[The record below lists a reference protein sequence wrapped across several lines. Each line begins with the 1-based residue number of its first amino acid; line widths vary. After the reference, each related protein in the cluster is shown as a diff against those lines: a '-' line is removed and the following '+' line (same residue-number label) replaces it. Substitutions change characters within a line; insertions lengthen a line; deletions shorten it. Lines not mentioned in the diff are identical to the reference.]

1 MKKRD
6 FLIRI
11 SRFHVIWFWEQN
23 HMNKSSY
30 FFGQSVFGQLIS
42 LLDLNKIKTLGKQHK
57 SDHYVKKFDTSD
69 HLISMLFSTFANCTS
84 LREVAASM
92 LGLKGK
98 MSHFQLK
105 HIPYRSTLS
114 DANKR
119 RSHLVFQDV
128 YYSLLKEYQ
137 PIISDSRKIYAWED
151 RIEIIDSSTISLFKD
166 ILSSVGRKPN
176 TGRRKGGIKVHTQI
190 NLQERVPKLIWFSA
204 ARTHDKQFLKHLQLE
219 KGKIA
224 VFDKGY
230 NDYQT
235 FDEFNE
241 NGFFFVTRLKYNA
254 SYESVKENEIP
265 SYIDNGVIKD
275 EVISVDVK
283 ENGAYLKTIKLRKV
297 AYWDEESKRCFEFI
311 TNLDGMNA
319 GHIALIYKKR
329 WQIELLFKQLKQN
342 FPLKFFLGDNENA
355 IKIQI
360 WCALIVNLPLT
371 VIHKKIKRK
380 WAFSNIAS
388 FCRLHLFNYIH
399 LTKFLENPE
408 KDWIVEYDPQLQIE
422 FSSS

>member
-1 MKKRD
+1 
-6 FLIRI
+6 
-11 SRFHVIWFWEQN
+11 
-23 HMNKSSY
+23 MNKSSY

-42 LLDLNKIKTLGKQHK
+42 LLDFNKIRSISKKHM
-57 SDHYVKKFDTSD
+57 SDYYVKKFDTSD
-69 HLISMLFSTFANCTS
+69 HLVSMLFSTFANCTS

-98 MSHFQLK
+98 TNHFQLK

-128 YYSLLKEYQ
+128 YYSLLTEYHS
-137 PIISDSRKIYAWED
+137 IISDSRQVYAWEN
-151 RIEIIDSSTISLFKD
+151 RLEIIDSSTISLFKD
-166 ILSSVGRKPN
+166 ILSCVGRKSN
-176 TGRRKGGIKVHTQI
+176 DGKRKGGIKVHTQI
-190 NLQERVPKLIWFSA
+190 NLQDRVPKLVWFSA
-204 ARTHDKQFLKHLQLE
+204 ATTHDKQFLKHVELE
-219 KGKIA
+219 KGRIA

-230 NDYQT
+230 NDYKT

-241 NGFFFVTRLKYNA
+241 GGIFFVTRLKSNA
-254 SYESVKENEIP
+254 SYEAVKENDIP
-265 SYIDNGVIKD
+265 SYIDNGVLKD
-275 EVISVDVK
+275 EVIRVDVK
-283 ENGAYLKTIKLRKV
+283 ENGVYLKTIELRKV
-297 AYWDEESKRCFEFI
+297 AYWDDENKRCFEFI
-311 TNLDGMNA
+311 TNLHGMNA

-360 WCALIVNLPLT
+360 WCALIVNLLIT
-371 VIHKKIKRK
+371 VIQKKIKRK
-380 WAFSNIAS
+380 WAFSNLAS

-408 KDWIVEYDPQLQIE
+408 KDWIIERSAQLQLK
-422 FSSS
+422 FNSS

>member
-1 MKKRD
+1 
-6 FLIRI
+6 
-11 SRFHVIWFWEQN
+11 
-23 HMNKSSY
+23 MNKSSY
-30 FFGQSVFGQLIS
+30 FFGESVFGQLIS
-42 LLDLNKIKTLGKQHK
+42 LLDLNKIKTISKKHM
-57 SDHYVKKFDTSD
+57 SDYYVKKFDTSD
-69 HLISMLFSTFANCTS
+69 HLVSMLFSTFANCTS

-98 MSHFQLK
+98 VNHFQLK

-128 YYSLLKEYQ
+128 YYSLLKEYHSV
-137 PIISDSRKIYAWED
+137 ISDSRQTYAWEN
-151 RIEIIDSSTISLFKD
+151 RLEIIDSSTISLFKD
-166 ILSSVGRKPN
+166 ILSCVGRKSN
-176 TGRRKGGIKVHTQI
+176 NGKRKGGIKVHTQI
-190 NLQERVPKLIWFSA
+190 NLQDRVPKLIWFSA
-204 ARTHDKQFLKHLQLE
+204 ATTHDKQFLKHVELE
-219 KGKIA
+219 KGRIA

-230 NDYQT
+230 NDYKT

-241 NGFFFVTRLKYNA
+241 SGIFFVTRLKSNA
-254 SYESVKENEIP
+254 SYESVKENDIP
-265 SYIDNGVIKD
+265 SYIDDGVLKD
-275 EVISVDVK
+275 EVIRVDVK
-283 ENGAYLKTIKLRKV
+283 ENGAYLKTIELRKV
-297 AYWDEESKRCFEFI
+297 AYWDDENKRCFEFL
-311 TNLDGMNA
+311 TNLHGMNA

-360 WCALIVNLPLT
+360 WCALIVNLLLT
-371 VIHKKIKRK
+371 VIQKKIKRK
-380 WAFSNIAS
+380 WAFSNLAS

-408 KDWIVEYDPQLQIE
+408 KDWLKEYDAQLQFK

>member
-1 MKKRD
+1 
-6 FLIRI
+6 
-11 SRFHVIWFWEQN
+11 
-23 HMNKSSY
+23 MNKSSY

-42 LLDLNKIKTLGKQHK
+42 LLDFTKIRTISKKHM
-57 SDHYVKKFDTSD
+57 SDYYVKKFDTSD
-69 HLISMLFSTFANCTS
+69 HLVSMLFSTFANCTS

-98 MSHFQLK
+98 TNHFQLK

-128 YYSLLKEYQ
+128 YYSLLKEYHS
-137 PIISDSRKIYAWED
+137 IISDSRQVYAWEN
-151 RIEIIDSSTISLFKD
+151 RLEIIDSSTISLFKD
-166 ILSSVGRKPN
+166 ILSCVGRKSN
-176 TGRRKGGIKVHTQI
+176 DGKRKGGIKVHTQI
-190 NLQERVPKLIWFSA
+190 NLQDRVPKLVWFSA
-204 ARTHDKQFLKHLQLE
+204 ATTHDKQFLKHVELE
-219 KGKIA
+219 KGRIA

-230 NDYQT
+230 NDYKT

-241 NGFFFVTRLKYNA
+241 GGIFFVTRLKSNA
-254 SYESVKENEIP
+254 SYEAVKENDIP
-265 SYIDNGVIKD
+265 SYIDNGVLKD
-275 EVISVDVK
+275 EVIRVDVK
-283 ENGAYLKTIKLRKV
+283 ENGAYLKTIELRKV
-297 AYWDEESKRCFEFI
+297 AYWDDENKRCFEFI
-311 TNLDGMNA
+311 TNLHGMNA

-360 WCALIVNLPLT
+360 WCALIVNLLIT
-371 VIHKKIKRK
+371 VIQKRIKRK
-380 WAFSNIAS
+380 WAFSNLAS

-408 KDWIVEYDPQLQIE
+408 KDWITIEHSAQLQLK
-422 FSSS
+422 FNSS

>member
-1 MKKRD
+1 M
-6 FLIRI
+6 
-11 SRFHVIWFWEQN
+11 S
-23 HMNKSSY
+23 KSNY

-42 LLDLNKIKTLGKQHK
+42 LLDLNKIKTISKAHM

-69 HLISMLFSTFANCTS
+69 HLISMLFSTFAHCTS

-98 MSHFQLK
+98 MNHFQLK
-105 HIPYRSTLS
+105 NIPYRSTLS

-128 YYSLLKEYQ
+128 YYSLLKDYHS
-137 PIISDSRKIYAWED
+137 IISDSRQMYAWENKL
-151 RIEIIDSSTISLFKD
+151 EIIDSSTISLFKD
-166 ILSSVGRKPN
+166 ILSCVGRNPSNGK
-176 TGRRKGGIKVHTQI
+176 RKGGIKVHTQI
-190 NLQERVPKLIWFSA
+190 NLQEKVPKLIWFSS
-204 ARTHDKQFLKHLQLE
+204 ARTHDKQFLKYLELE

-230 NDYQT
+230 NDYKT
-235 FDEFNE
+235 FDEFNL
-241 NGFFFVTRLKYNA
+241 NGIFFVTRLKSNA
-254 SYESVKENEIP
+254 SYESIKENDIP
-265 SYIDNGVIKD
+265 SYIDDGVIKD
-275 EVISVDVK
+275 EIIRVEVK
-283 ENGAYLKTIKLRKV
+283 ENGVCLKTIELRKI
-297 AYWDEESKRCFEFI
+297 AYWDDENKRCFEFI
-311 TNLDGMNA
+311 TNIHGMNA

-329 WQIELLFKQLKQN
+329 WQIELMFKQLKQN

-360 WCALIVNLPLT
+360 WCALIVNLLLT

-380 WAFSNIAS
+380 WAFSNLAS

-399 LTKFLENPE
+399 LMKFLENPE
-408 KDWIVEYDPQLQIE
+408 KDWIKEYNPQLQIK
-422 FSSS
+422 FNSA

>member
-1 MKKRD
+1 
-6 FLIRI
+6 
-11 SRFHVIWFWEQN
+11 
-23 HMNKSSY
+23 MNKSNY

-42 LLDLNKIKTLGKQHK
+42 LIDTNKIRTIARKHMA
-57 SDHYVKKFDTSD
+57 DHYVKKFDTSD
-69 HLISMLFSTFANCTS
+69 HLISMVFSTFAHCTS
-84 LREVAASM
+84 LREVSASM

-98 MSHFQLK
+98 TKHFQLK
-105 HIPYRSTLS
+105 HIPYKSTLS

-128 YYSLLKEYQ
+128 YYSLLKEYH
-137 PIISDSRKIYAWED
+137 PIISDSRQMYSWEN
-151 RIEIIDSSTISLFKD
+151 RLEIIDSSTITLFKD
-166 ILSSVGRKPN
+166 ILSCVGRKPN
-176 TGRRKGGIKVHTQI
+176 TGKRKGGIKVHTQI
-190 NLQERVPKLIWFSA
+190 NLQGKVPKLVWFSA
-204 ARTHDKQFLKHLQLE
+204 ATTHDKQFLRHVQLE

-230 NDYQT
+230 NDYKT
-235 FDEFNE
+235 FDEFTE
-241 NGFFFVTRLKYNA
+241 NGVFFVTRLKSNA
-254 SYESVKENEIP
+254 SYESVEENDIP

-275 EVISVDVK
+275 EIIRVEVK
-283 ENGAYLKTIKLRKV
+283 ENGSYLKTTELRRV
-297 AYWDEESKRCFEFI
+297 AYWDDEHQRCFEFV
-311 TNLDGMNA
+311 TNLFGMNA

-342 FPLKFFLGDNENA
+342 FPLNFFLGDNENA

-360 WCALIVNLPLT
+360 WCALIVNLLLT

-380 WAFSNIAS
+380 WAFSNLAS

-399 LTKFLENPE
+399 LMKFLENPE
-408 KDWIVEYDPQLQIE
+408 KDWLKEYDAQLQLK

>member
-1 MKKRD
+1 
-6 FLIRI
+6 
-11 SRFHVIWFWEQN
+11 
-23 HMNKSSY
+23 MNKSSY

-42 LLDLNKIKTLGKQHK
+42 LLDFTKIRTISKKHM
-57 SDHYVKKFDTSD
+57 SDYYVKKFDTSD
-69 HLISMLFSTFANCTS
+69 HLVSMLFSTFANCTS

-98 MSHFQLK
+98 TNHFQLK

-128 YYSLLKEYQ
+128 YYSLLKEYHS
-137 PIISDSRKIYAWED
+137 IISDSRQVYAWEN
-151 RIEIIDSSTISLFKD
+151 RLEIIDSSTISLFKD
-166 ILSSVGRKPN
+166 ILSCVGRKSN
-176 TGRRKGGIKVHTQI
+176 HGKRKGGIKVHTQI
-190 NLQERVPKLIWFSA
+190 NLQDRVPKLVWFSA
-204 ARTHDKQFLKHLQLE
+204 ATTHDKQFLKHVELE
-219 KGKIA
+219 KGRIA

-230 NDYQT
+230 NDYKT

-241 NGFFFVTRLKYNA
+241 GGIFFVTRLKSNA
-254 SYESVKENEIP
+254 SYEAVKENDIP
-265 SYIDNGVIKD
+265 SYIDNGVLKD
-275 EVISVDVK
+275 EVIRVDVK
-283 ENGAYLKTIKLRKV
+283 ENGAYLKTIELRKV
-297 AYWDEESKRCFEFI
+297 AYWDDENKRCFEFI
-311 TNLDGMNA
+311 TNLHGMNA

-360 WCALIVNLPLT
+360 WCALIVNLLIT
-371 VIHKKIKRK
+371 VIQKRIKRK
-380 WAFSNIAS
+380 WAFSNLAS

-408 KDWIVEYDPQLQIE
+408 KDWITIEHSAQLQLK
-422 FSSS
+422 FNSS

>member
-1 MKKRD
+1 
-6 FLIRI
+6 
-11 SRFHVIWFWEQN
+11 
-23 HMNKSSY
+23 MNKSSY

-42 LLDLNKIKTLGKQHK
+42 LLDLNKIKTISKKHM
-57 SDHYVKKFDTSD
+57 SDYYVKKFDTSD
-69 HLISMLFSTFANCTS
+69 HLVSMLFSTFANCTS

-98 MSHFQLK
+98 VNHFQLK

-128 YYSLLKEYQ
+128 YYSLLKEYHS
-137 PIISDSRKIYAWED
+137 IISDSRQTYAWEN

-166 ILSSVGRKPN
+166 ILSCVGRKSN
-176 TGRRKGGIKVHTQI
+176 TGKRKGGIKVHTQI
-190 NLQERVPKLIWFSA
+190 NLQDRVPKLIWFSA
-204 ARTHDKQFLKHLQLE
+204 ATTHDKQFLKHVELE
-219 KGKIA
+219 KGRIA

-230 NDYQT
+230 NDYKT

-241 NGFFFVTRLKYNA
+241 SGIFFVTRLKSNA
-254 SYESVKENEIP
+254 SYESVKENDIP
-265 SYIDNGVIKD
+265 SYIDDGVLKD
-275 EVISVDVK
+275 EVIRVDVK
-283 ENGAYLKTIKLRKV
+283 ENGVYLKTIELRKV
-297 AYWDEESKRCFEFI
+297 AYWDDENKRCFEFL
-311 TNLDGMNA
+311 TNLHGMNA

-360 WCALIVNLPLT
+360 WCALIVNLLLT
-371 VIHKKIKRK
+371 VIQKKIKRK
-380 WAFSNIAS
+380 WAFSNLAS

-408 KDWIVEYDPQLQIE
+408 KDWLKEYDAQLQFK

>member
-1 MKKRD
+1 
-6 FLIRI
+6 
-11 SRFHVIWFWEQN
+11 
-23 HMNKSSY
+23 MNKSSY

-42 LLDLNKIKTLGKQHK
+42 LLDFNKIRTISKKHM
-57 SDHYVKKFDTSD
+57 SDYYVKKFDTSD
-69 HLISMLFSTFANCTS
+69 HLVSMLFSTFANCTS

-98 MSHFQLK
+98 TNHFQLK

-128 YYSLLKEYQ
+128 YYSLLKEYHS
-137 PIISDSRKIYAWED
+137 IISDSRQIYAWEN
-151 RIEIIDSSTISLFKD
+151 RLEIIDSSTISLFKD
-166 ILSSVGRKPN
+166 ILSCVGRKSN
-176 TGRRKGGIKVHTQI
+176 HGKRKGGIKVHTQI
-190 NLQERVPKLIWFSA
+190 NLQDRVPKLVWFSA
-204 ARTHDKQFLKHLQLE
+204 ATTHDKQFLKHVELE
-219 KGKIA
+219 KGRIA

-230 NDYQT
+230 NDYKT

-241 NGFFFVTRLKYNA
+241 GGIFFVTRLKSNA
-254 SYESVKENEIP
+254 SYEAVKENDIP
-265 SYIDNGVIKD
+265 SYIDNGVLKD
-275 EVISVDVK
+275 EVIRVDVK
-283 ENGAYLKTIKLRKV
+283 ENGAYLKTIELRKV
-297 AYWDEESKRCFEFI
+297 AYWDDENKRCFEFI
-311 TNLDGMNA
+311 TNLHGMNA

-360 WCALIVNLPLT
+360 WCALIVNLLIT
-371 VIHKKIKRK
+371 VIQKRIKRK
-380 WAFSNIAS
+380 WAFSNLAS

-408 KDWIVEYDPQLQIE
+408 KDWITIEHSAQLQLK
-422 FSSS
+422 FNSS

>member
-1 MKKRD
+1 
-6 FLIRI
+6 
-11 SRFHVIWFWEQN
+11 
-23 HMNKSSY
+23 MNKSSY
-30 FFGQSVFGQLIS
+30 FFRQSVFGQLIS
-42 LLDLNKIKTLGKQHK
+42 LLDFNKIRTISKKHM
-57 SDHYVKKFDTSD
+57 SDYYVKKFDTSD
-69 HLISMLFSTFANCTS
+69 HLVSMLFSTFANCTS

-98 MSHFQLK
+98 TNHFQLK

-128 YYSLLKEYQ
+128 YYSLLKEYHS
-137 PIISDSRKIYAWED
+137 IISDSRQVYAWEN
-151 RIEIIDSSTISLFKD
+151 RLEIIDSSTISLFKD
-166 ILSSVGRKPN
+166 ILSCVGRKSN
-176 TGRRKGGIKVHTQI
+176 HGKRKGGIKVHTQI
-190 NLQERVPKLIWFSA
+190 NLQDRVPKLVWFSA
-204 ARTHDKQFLKHLQLE
+204 ATTHDKQFLKHVELE
-219 KGKIA
+219 KGRIA

-230 NDYQT
+230 NDYKT

-241 NGFFFVTRLKYNA
+241 GGIFFVTRLKSNA
-254 SYESVKENEIP
+254 SYEAVKENDIP
-265 SYIDNGVIKD
+265 SYIDNGVLKD
-275 EVISVDVK
+275 EVIRVDVK
-283 ENGAYLKTIKLRKV
+283 ENGAYLKTIELRKV
-297 AYWDEESKRCFEFI
+297 AYWDDENKRCFEFI
-311 TNLDGMNA
+311 TNLLGMNA

-360 WCALIVNLPLT
+360 WCALIVNLLIT
-371 VIHKKIKRK
+371 VIQKKIKRK
-380 WAFSNIAS
+380 WAFSNLAS

-408 KDWIVEYDPQLQIE
+408 KDWIIERSAQLQLK
-422 FSSS
+422 FNSS